1 MRKFYSKFRKKIA
14 APPGTLLHIGDK
26 KSEQVEISVLSYG
39 ESGFEEIVID
49 DISKLKKLERKDRT
63 DWINIYGL
71 HDTSVIEGAGNLFGI
86 DMLTQEDILNTMQRP
101 KIEEYEDHMVVILKM
116 LTYDKERSEVM
127 SEQIS
132 VILGKNYLISF
143 QEQPGDVFDPVRKRI
158 KSGRKKINQGNTD
171 YLLYTL
177 IDSVV
182 DNYFLVMEQ
191 IADEIE
197 QMEDRILNNP
207 GQGMLQ
213 EIQRLRK
220 EIIYLRKA
228 VWPLREI
235 LSSILRGGN
244 KLIKESTYIFFRDIY
259 DHTIQVIET
268 SETFRDLV
276 AGLQELYLSTV
287 SNSMNQVMKV
297 LTIIATI
304 FIPLTF
310 IAGIYGM
317 NFEFMPELKWKAG
330 YFIIWGIMILVG
342 IGMGIYFKRKKWF

>member
-1 MRKFYSKFRKKIA
+1 MRKFYKKFRKKIA
-14 APPGTLLHIGDK
+14 ASPGTLMHVGEK
-26 KSEQVEISVLSYG
+26 KTEDITISVLMYG
-39 ESGFEEIVID
+39 KSGFEETGIG
-49 DISKLKKLERKDRT
+49 DILKFKKPDTKGRT
-63 DWINIYGL
+63 AWINIYGL

-86 DMLTQEDILNTMQRP
+86 DHLTLEDILNTMQRP

-116 LTYDKERSEVM
+116 LTYDYESREVK

-132 VILGKNYLISF
+132 IILGRNYLLSF
-143 QEQPGDVFDPVRKRI
+143 QEQPGDVFDPIRKRI
-158 KSGRKKINQGNTD
+158 KSGRKRINQGHTD

-177 IDSVV
+177 IDAVV

-197 QMEDRILNNP
+197 QMEDQILNNP

-220 EIIYLRKA
+220 EIIYLRKG

-235 LSSILRGGN
+235 LNSILRGEN
-244 KLIKESTYIFFRDIY
+244 KLVKDSTQIYFRDVY

-276 AGLQELYLSTV
+276 AGLQDLHLATI
-287 SNSMNQVMKV
+287 SNTMNQVMKV

-330 YFIIWGIMILVG
+330 YFIIWGIMIIVG
-342 IGMGIYFKRKKWF
+342 IGMGIYFKKKKWF